1 MTKTSVAIFIICT
14 IMILSTS
21 TQAGEVGV
29 LFAGGSKHHTT
40 THAPKSGYNEN
51 HKVLGLEYT
60 TAASGCGI
68 GGSIARF
75 NDSFNKAS
83 MWAMVTGECV
93 KPFKYVSVGLG
104 VGVGHLQTSHYKGGF
119 GALYGKIKNPQT
131 GLYIKIMPQPFSNN
145 RIDSFTAVTLGISK
159 EF

>member
-1 MTKTSVAIFIICT
+1 MENKTRRRLNDKNKRGNFHYLHNNDT
-14 IMILSTS
+14 INIGTS
-21 TQAGEVGV
+21 
-29 LFAGGSKHHTT
+29 
-40 THAPKSGYNEN
+40 
-51 HKVLGLEYT
+51 
-60 TAASGCGI
+60 GI